1 MKNNSIN
8 YMIKIIFLCIL
19 LIIPGCTI
27 PQEYE
32 ENDLILAT
40 TTSMQDSGLLGVI
53 IPIFNERYNVEVKVV
68 AVGTGAALR
77 LGENGDAD
85 LLIVHA
91 PDKEVSFIEQGYGKS
106 RATFAWNRF
115 ILIGPTDISNN
126 NNIST
131 AFNTAID
138 SCFISRGDE
147 SGTHIKE
154 QEIWQQTN
162 LELVEDDLGI
172 HPTDDNFIS
181 IGNGMGVALNMADEL
196 NCFTLSDAGT
206 YYHQK
211 QTTDLVASTFND
223 TITINPYSVIQLSK
237 TPKSNLS
244 AQFENFLLSQEI
256 QLLIS
261 ENTIDENSLFIAG
274 QPNQV
279 PSSNNGS
286 A

>member
-1 MKNNSIN
+1 
-8 YMIKIIFLCIL
+8 MIKIILLCIL
-19 LIIPGCTI
+19 LLIPGCTL
-27 PQEYE
+27 PQEYKKD
-32 ENDLILAT
+32 DLILAT
-40 TTSMQDSGLLGVI
+40 TTSMRDSGLLGVI

-77 LGENGDAD
+77 FGENGDAD

-91 PDKEVSFIEQGYGKS
+91 PDKEVSFIEQGHGKS
-106 RATFAWNRF
+106 RITFAWNRF
-115 ILIGPTDISNN
+115 ILIGPIDISNN

-131 AFNTAID
+131 AFNIAIN

-172 HPTDDNFIS
+172 HPISDDFIS
-181 IGNGMGVALNMADEL
+181 IGNGMSVALNMADEL

-211 QTTDLVASTFND
+211 QTIDLIPSTFND
-223 TITINPYSVIQLSK
+223 SITINPYSIIQLSQTK
-237 TPKSNLS
+237 KSDL
-244 AQFENFLLSQEI
+244 ADKFEKFLLSEEI

-261 ENTIDENSLFIAG
+261 EYTINENSLFVAG

-279 PSSNNGS
+279 PSSNAGS

>member
-1 MKNNSIN
+1 
-8 YMIKIIFLCIL
+8 MIKIILLCIL

-27 PQEYE
+27 PQESE
-32 ENDLILAT
+32 EDDLILAT
-40 TTSMQDSGLLGVI
+40 TTSMRDSGLLGTI
-53 IPIFNERYNVEVKVV
+53 IPIFNDRYNVEVKVV

-77 LGENGDAD
+77 LGQNGDAD

-91 PDKEVSFIEQGYGKS
+91 PEKEISFIEDGHGKS
-106 RATFAWNRF
+106 RVTFAWNRF
-115 ILIGPTDISNN
+115 ILIGPVDISSN

-131 AFNTAID
+131 AFKTAID

-162 LELVEDDLGI
+162 LELIEDDLGI
-172 HPTDDNFIS
+172 HPISDNFIS

-211 QTTDLVASTFND
+211 QTTELIPSTFND
-223 TITINPYSVIQLSK
+223 TLTINPYSIIQLSQ
-237 TPKSNLS
+237 TTKSDL
-244 AQFENFLLSQEI
+244 AEKFENFLLSQEI

-261 ENTIDENSLFIAG
+261 EYTIAEKTLFFSG

-279 PSSNNGS
+279 PSSNAGS

>member
-1 MKNNSIN
+1 
-8 YMIKIIFLCIL
+8 MIKIILLCIL
-19 LIIPGCTI
+19 LIVPGCTI
-27 PQEYE
+27 PQESE
-32 ENDLILAT
+32 EDDLILAT
-40 TTSMQDSGLLGVI
+40 TTSMRDSGLLGTI
-53 IPIFNERYNVEVKVV
+53 IPIFNDRYNVEVKVV

-77 LGENGDAD
+77 LGQNGDAD

-91 PDKEVSFIEQGYGKS
+91 PEKEISFIEDGHGKS
-106 RATFAWNRF
+106 RVTFAWNRF
-115 ILIGPTDISNN
+115 ILIGPVDISNN
-126 NNIST
+126 NNISN
-131 AFNTAID
+131 AFKTAID

-162 LELVEDDLGI
+162 LELIEDDLGL
-172 HPTDDNFIS
+172 HPIDDNFIS

-211 QTTDLVASTFND
+211 QTTDLIASTFND
-223 TITINPYSVIQLSK
+223 SLTINPYSIIQLSQTK
-237 TPKSNLS
+237 KSDL
-244 AQFENFLLSQEI
+244 AEKFENFLLSQEI

-261 ENTIDENSLFIAG
+261 EYTIAEKSLFFAG

-279 PSSNNGS
+279 PSSNAGS

>member
-1 MKNNSIN
+1 MKTIL
-8 YMIKIIFLCIL
+8 LCIL
-19 LIIPGCTI
+19 LILPGCTI
-27 PQEYE
+27 PHEYK

-40 TTSMQDSGLLGVI
+40 TTSMQDSGLLNAI
-53 IPIFNERYNVEVKVV
+53 IPIFNERYDVEVKVV

-91 PDKEVSFIEQGYGKS
+91 PDKEISFVEQGHGKS
-106 RATFAWNRF
+106 RVTFAWNRF
-115 ILIGPTDISNN
+115 ILIGPIDLSNN
-126 NNIST
+126 NNISS

-162 LELVEDDLGI
+162 LELIVDDLGI
-172 HPTDDNFIS
+172 HPINNDFIS
-181 IGNGMGVALNMADEL
+181 IGNGMSTAINMADEL

-211 QTTDLVASTFND
+211 SSIDLIASTFND
-223 TITINPYSVIQLSK
+223 SITINPYSVIQLSQTK
-237 TPKSNLS
+237 KSDL
-244 AQFENFLLSQEI
+244 ADKFENFLLSEEI

-261 ENTIDENSLFIAG
+261 EYTIDENSLYIAG

-279 PSSNNGS
+279 PSSNAGS

>member
-1 MKNNSIN
+1 MLSKGI
-8 YMIKIIFLCIL
+8 
-19 LIIPGCTI
+19 
-27 PQEYE
+27 
-32 ENDLILAT
+32 
-40 TTSMQDSGLLGVI
+40 I

-91 PDKEVSFIEQGYGKS
+91 PDKEISFIEQGYGKS
-106 RATFAWNRF
+106 RVTFAWNRF
-115 ILIGPTDISNN
+115 ILIGPIDISNN

-131 AFNTAID
+131 AFDIAID

-154 QEIWQQTN
+154 QEIWQKTN
-162 LELVEDDLGI
+162 HELVEDHLGI
-172 HPTDDNFIS
+172 HPIDDNFIS
-181 IGNGMGVALNMADEL
+181 IGSGMGVALNIADEL

-206 YYHQK
+206 YYSQK

-223 TITINPYSVIQLSK
+223 SITINPYSIIQLSQSQK
-237 TPKSNLS
+237 PDISLK
-244 AQFENFLLSQEI
+244 FENFLLSQEI

-261 ENTIDENSLFIAG
+261 EYTIDENPLFIAG
-274 QPNQV
+274 QPSQV
-279 PSSNNGS
+279 PSSNDGS

>member
-1 MKNNSIN
+1 
-8 YMIKIIFLCIL
+8 MIKIILLCIL
-19 LIIPGCTI
+19 LIVPGCTI
-27 PQEYE
+27 PQESE
-32 ENDLILAT
+32 EDDLILAT
-40 TTSMQDSGLLGVI
+40 TTSMRDSGLLGTI
-53 IPIFNERYNVEVKVV
+53 IPIFNDRYNVEVKVV

-77 LGENGDAD
+77 LGQNGDAD

-91 PDKEVSFIEQGYGKS
+91 PEKEISFIEDGHGKS
-106 RATFAWNRF
+106 RVTFAWNRF
-115 ILIGPTDISNN
+115 ILIGPVDISNN
-126 NNIST
+126 NNISN
-131 AFNTAID
+131 AFKTAID

-162 LELVEDDLGI
+162 LELIEDDLGL
-172 HPTDDNFIS
+172 HPIDDNFIS

-211 QTTDLVASTFND
+211 QTTDLIASTFND
-223 TITINPYSVIQLSK
+223 SLTINPYSIIQLSQTK
-237 TPKSNLS
+237 KSDL
-244 AQFENFLLSQEI
+244 AETFENFLLSKEI

-261 ENTIDENSLFIAG
+261 EYTISEKSLFFAG

-279 PSSNNGS
+279 PSNNAGS

>member
-1 MKNNSIN
+1 
-8 YMIKIIFLCIL
+8 MIKIILLCIL
-19 LIIPGCTI
+19 LIIPGCII
-27 PQEYE
+27 PQDQKDE
-32 ENDLILAT
+32 DLILAT
-40 TTSMQDSGLLGVI
+40 TTLMQDSGLLGVI
-53 IPIFNERYNVEVKVV
+53 IPIFNDRYDVEVKVV

-91 PDKEVSFIEQGYGKS
+91 PNKESSFIEQGHGKS
-106 RATFAWNRF
+106 RVTFAWNRF
-115 ILIGPTDISNN
+115 IVIGPTDISNT

-131 AFNTAID
+131 AFSTAID

-162 LELVEDDLGI
+162 LELIEDDLGI
-172 HPTDDNFIS
+172 HPISDNFIS

-211 QTTDLVASTFND
+211 QTTDLVASQFND
-223 TITINPYSVIQLSK
+223 SITINPYSIIQLSQSK
-237 TPKSNLS
+237 KSDLS
-244 AQFENFLLSQEI
+244 EKFENFILSEEI

-261 ENTIDENSLFIAG
+261 EYTIDQQTLFIAG

-279 PSSNNGS
+279 PSSNAES

>member
-1 MKNNSIN
+1 
-8 YMIKIIFLCIL
+8 MIRIILLCIF
-19 LIIPGCTI
+19 LIIPGCTN
-27 PQEYE
+27 PQEYYE
-32 ENDLILAT
+32 DDLILAT
-40 TTSMQDSGLLGVI
+40 TTSMRDSGLLDLV
-53 IPIFNERYNVEVKVV
+53 IPIFNERYNIEVKVV

-85 LLIVHA
+85 ILIVHA
-91 PDKEVSFIEQGYGKS
+91 PNKEISFIEQGYGKS
-106 RATFAWNRF
+106 RTTFAWNRF
-115 ILIGPTDISNN
+115 ILIGPIDISNS
-126 NNIST
+126 NNISN
-131 AFNTAID
+131 AFISAIN

-162 LELVEDDLGI
+162 LKLVEDDLGI
-172 HPTDDNFIS
+172 HPLNDGFIS
-181 IGNGMGVALNMADEL
+181 IGNGMGVALNMADEM

-211 QTTDLVASTFND
+211 ETTNLITSTFND
-223 TITINPYSVIQLSK
+223 PITINPYSIIQLSK
-237 TPKSNLS
+237 TSKTNLS
-244 AQFENFLLSQEI
+244 EQFENFLLSQEI

-261 ENTIDENSLFIAG
+261 EYTIDKNPLFIAG

-279 PSSNNGS
+279 PSSNEGS